1 MTNRGVINTLNSL
14 LNLDEDSTNRD
25 EVMERGFELLRILD
39 DGMIGDDSDKNIY
52 LIIKLDKDE

>member
-25 EVMERGFELLRILD
+25 DVMERGFELLRILD

>member
-1 MTNRGVINTLNSL
+1 
-14 LNLDEDSTNRD
+14 
-25 EVMERGFELLRILD
+25 MERGFELLRILD